1 MDKAKFYTAEIVLAL
16 EFMHGE
22 VWFCCSYLWNLFP
35 RLSPFDLSQGIVA
48 IDLFTK
54 ANLLS
59 LLARALFTE
68 ISNQTM
74 WCSPERAMSNSL
86 ISEFAK
92 MWAFGLF
99 PKFVTTKS
107 MTGNARF
114 IPGNASTKQDVNMGG
129 HAELPRP
136 RVTSVSSIH
145 CGCGLV
151 ASR

>member
-1 MDKAKFYTAEIVLAL
+1 
-16 EFMHGE
+16 MHGE
-22 VWFCCSYLWNLFP
+22 VWFCCSYPWNLFP
-35 RLSPFDLSQGIVA
+35 RLSAFDLSQGNVA

-54 ANLLS
+54 GDLLS
-59 LLARALFTE
+59 FLARVLFTE

-99 PKFVTTKS
+99 PKFVVT
-107 MTGNARF
+107 NV

-129 HAELPRP
+129 HAQLPRP
-136 RVTSVSSIH
+136 RVASVSSVH

-151 ASR
+151 ASRYLYLTRNWPLGGLLELCSTACW